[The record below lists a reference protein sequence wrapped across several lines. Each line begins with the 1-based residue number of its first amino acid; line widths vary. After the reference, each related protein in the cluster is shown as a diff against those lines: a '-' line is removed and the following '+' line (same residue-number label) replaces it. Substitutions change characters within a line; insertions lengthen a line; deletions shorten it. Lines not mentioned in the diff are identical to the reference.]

1 MITLDILKDMYSTY
15 MSLKKTPSEVD
26 VQATVT
32 PKKSQMTKN

>member
-1 MITLDILKDMYSTY
+1 MITRDTLKEMYLTY

-32 PKKSQMTKN
+32 PKKSQDIR